1 MLSNNL
7 LALIITLCIALI
19 WLRLNDYAA
28 QRKWISSQ
36 LSRNIIHIGTGPL
49 FVLCWILFPD
59 ESLSRFLAALVPALI
74 TIQFILV
81 GTGIIHDQAAV
92 DAMSRTG
99 NRREIL
105 QGPLY
110 YGLIFI
116 LITVIYWRRTSIGIT
131 ALMLMCGGDGL
142 ADILGRRFGGAK
154 LQWNKTKSWAG
165 TAGMFIGGFVCALIV
180 LQIYISFGMISGDIT
195 GYILP
200 LLLVALIGSIV
211 ESLPIANLDNITIT
225 ISALIAGHVL
235 L

>member
-1 MLSNNL
+1 MLTNNF
-7 LALIITLCIALI
+7 LALIITLAIALF

-28 QRKWISSQ
+28 QKKWISSQ
-36 LSRNIIHIGTGPL
+36 LSRKIIHIGTGPI

-59 ESLSRFLAALVPALI
+59 DDYSRFFAALVPTLI

-81 GTGIIHDQAAV
+81 GTGLIHDQAAV

-99 NRREIL
+99 NRKEIL

-116 LITVIYWRRTSIGIT
+116 LITVIYWRRTPIGIT
-131 ALMLMCGGDGL
+131 ALMLLCGGDGL
-142 ADILGRRFGGAK
+142 ADILGRKFGEVK
-154 LQWNKTKSWAG
+154 LRWNKTKSWAG
-165 TAGMFIGGFVCALIV
+165 TSGMFFGGFMCALIM
-180 LQIYISFGMISGDIT
+180 LEAYISFGMISGGIT

-225 ISALIAGHVL
+225 VAALIAGHIL